1 MTQTTMRIYQVTDT
15 APTPAAPL
23 ATGDG
28 QFVPSNEVSERT
40 AIIGRGLLRQ
50 PRVSCAS
57 PSQDEVKAAKT
68 TLTALLPRLH
78 HPHYLNGLRHVQ
90 PPRDPAHAQAMAQ
103 SYAAPDIVQ
112 NTLLDP
118 DCYPRAEASAVVSLL
133 AARGLTQ
140 RQAYYTYALC
150 RPPGHHAGKDFLG
163 GYCYLNN
170 AALAARTLADEG
182 LGPVSVID
190 IDHHVGNGT
199 SDVLS
204 DHADIRFYSLHAV
217 SEKTFPYRHAIAPAH
232 PAHRYIGFETPP
244 MASAYLAAL
253 DDVLNDALSAGSRSL
268 VVSVGFDIIDGDP
281 HGIWGLSPKIFH
293 AIGERFAAA
302 NVPICFVQE
311 GGYHMS
317 ALSDCAFALADGLC
331 GSHTQTD
338 ASHPHDPLKGLE
350 PFRVQINTLD
360 DAIINLIA
368 QRIDICAQVAAY
380 KRTHNIPMMQPGRVE
395 AVKQRCAE
403 RAANHGLAPEFAIA
417 LYERIIDEA
426 CRLEDNIINNDRDAQ
441 PH

>member
-1 MTQTTMRIYQVTDT
+1 MTPKIMQIYQVTET
-15 APTPAAPL
+15 APMPIALL

-28 QFVPSNEVSERT
+28 RFLPSKEVSERT
-40 AIIGRGLLRQ
+40 ALIGQGLLRQ
-50 PRVSCAS
+50 PGVSCAS
-57 PSQDEVKAAKT
+57 PSQEEENAANM

-78 HPHYLNGLRHVQ
+78 HPHYLDGLRHVE
-90 PPRDPAHAQAMAQ
+90 PPRDPAHARELAQ
-103 SYAAPDIVQ
+103 RYAAPDIVQ

-140 RQAYYTYALC
+140 HQAQYTYALC

-170 AALAARTLADEG
+170 AAVAARTLADEG

-204 DHADIRFYSLHAV
+204 DHADIRFYSLHAL
-217 SEKTFPYRHAIAPAH
+217 SEKTFPYRHAIVPSH

-244 MASAYLAAL
+244 DASAYLAAL
-253 DDVLNDALSAGSRSL
+253 DDALTDAISAGSHSL
-268 VVSVGFDIIDGDP
+268 VVSVGFDIIEGDP
-281 HGIWGLSPKIFH
+281 HGIWGLSPEIFL

-311 GGYHMS
+311 GGYRMS
-317 ALSDCAFALADGLC
+317 ALSDCAFALADGLS
-331 GSHTQTD
+331 GSSAQND
-338 ASHPHDPLKGLE
+338 IAQPQSPFGGLE
-350 PFRVQINTLD
+350 PFRVKINALD
-360 DAIINLIA
+360 DAIIHLIA
-368 QRIDICAQVAAY
+368 QRIDICTQVAAY
-380 KRTHNIPMMQPGRVE
+380 KRTHDIPMMQPGRVDI
-395 AVKQRCAE
+395 VKKRCAE
-403 RAANHGLAPEFAIA
+403 RAASHGLDPAFAIA

-426 CRLEDNIINNDRDAQ
+426 CRLEDDIINNDRAAQ
-441 PH
+441 AR